1 MSIILS
7 KINNHVIY
15 EKVKM
20 RFFLWPSKWPDSSLI
35 TFIGMTA
42 TWVIVKVIYRWN
54 ILFDLIYDPN
64 LTPNCIK
71 IQSSLCDVLKLLDK
85 FWSES
90 WNWGETTNIWK
101 INSCFVIAFGDDR
114 FSILKPRRDFDRHH
128 SR

>member
-101 INSCFVIAFGDDR
+101 INSCFVIAFGDDG
-114 FSILKPRRDFDRHH
+114 FPILKPRRDFDRHH
-128 SR
+128 SG